1 MSEEKT
7 FSLSEY
13 LDPKKYSAKERKQFL
28 DAVVTEMNGRNAP
41 SMFPTAMSAS
51 EHEAF
56 KRAEREHAP
65 GVRCRMNPNTF
76 RVEYY
81 DEKTGEIVSSHI

>member
-1 MSEEKT
+1 MRKPKT
-7 FSLSEY
+7 LGEA
-13 LDPKKYSAKERKQFL
+13 LER
-28 DAVVTEMNGRNAP
+28 EMGHLNL
-41 SMFPTAMSAS
+41 MYPTTMTAA

-65 GVRCRMNPNTF
+65 DVAVRIRDF

-81 DEKTGEIVSSHI
+81 NTKTGEIVSSHI